1 MPVAVQHAMP
11 EETFATPAAAEVVHA
26 AAAEMAAPVAAPES
40 AFVREPLAAAPAIHR
55 EPAPMPVRS
64 EPARMPVPDVEVE
77 KALEQSGL
85 VLVQTDPSKVKLAQ
99 PAPAPQYVPAQ
110 PRPRRAPPPDTGPL
124 QIVETRKD
132 A

>member
-1 MPVAVQHAMP
+1 
-11 EETFATPAAAEVVHA
+11 
-26 AAAEMAAPVAAPES
+26 
-40 AFVREPLAAAPAIHR
+40 
-55 EPAPMPVRS
+55 MPVRS
-64 EPARMPVPDVEVE
+64 EPAHVPVPEVEVE

-85 VLVQTDPSKVKLAQ
+85 VLVQTDPSKVKLAE
-99 PAPAPQYVPAQ
+99 PAPAPQFVPPQ